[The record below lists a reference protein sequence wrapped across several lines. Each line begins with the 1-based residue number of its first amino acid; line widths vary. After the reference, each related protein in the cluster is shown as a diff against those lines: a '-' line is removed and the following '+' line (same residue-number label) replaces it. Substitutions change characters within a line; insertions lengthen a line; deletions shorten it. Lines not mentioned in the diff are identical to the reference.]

1 MRGLRKASQRWQ
13 HLSCLEEESGLA
25 DQVVGFPYLCPHR
38 WLPLVPAL
46 SVNSEDLNAAPHA
59 CMADAYTAEPS
70 HSPRFPF

>member
-1 MRGLRKASQRWQ
+1 
-13 HLSCLEEESGLA
+13 
-25 DQVVGFPYLCPHR
+25 VGFPYLCPHR